1 MGLYEMLS
9 GTDATVANIRAKNV
23 AKLPDNVV

>member
-9 GTDATVANIRAKNV
+9 GTDATVANIRPNV